1 MIGPASQTAGNLPRW
16 RPVPAVQLSVLAH
29 AAGAATLAADP
40 AYWTWAVGTI
50 ATNHLLL
57 SAAVLFPRSRVLG
70 SNCIRLPESAA
81 ARGEVSLTFDDG
93 PDPEMTPRVLDLLDA
108 RQAKA
113 SFFCVGERI
122 SAYPHIVKEIARR
135 GHSVENHS
143 YRHSHLFSFYG
154 LSRLHRDVEQAQ
166 EVIMN
171 VTGRRAQFF
180 RAPAGF
186 RSVLLDPVLAR
197 SGLRYVSWTRRSYDT
212 VSRNRERALAR
223 LTDGLSKGDIL
234 LLHDGPTAATRRPVV
249 LDILPRLLDEIFR
262 KGMRS
267 VALPDAFRG
276 V

>member
-1 MIGPASQTAGNLPRW
+1 
-16 RPVPAVQLSVLAH
+16 
-29 AAGAATLAADP
+29 
-40 AYWTWAVGTI
+40 
-50 ATNHLLL
+50 
-57 SAAVLFPRSRVLG
+57 
-70 SNCIRLPESAA
+70 
-81 ARGEVSLTFDDG
+81 
-93 PDPEMTPRVLDLLDA
+93 
-108 RQAKA
+108 
-113 SFFCVGERI
+113 
-122 SAYPHIVKEIARR
+122 
-135 GHSVENHS
+135 
-143 YRHSHLFSFYG
+143 
-154 LSRLHRDVEQAQ
+154 
-166 EVIMN
+166 MN